1 MLGLCWE
8 EVCSERLLQVDAMHT
23 MTWQQRIVA
32 VARDMLQAKE
42 CSTMAAYVPIM
53 QKQLAWSWHL
63 QHTRQQQQQ
72 QQHQGAAGQQ
82 QGQEGAAGVGAAT
95 VQSLLVN
102 VRVFL
107 SFIAAAERPGAAM
120 RERFAR
126 VLNGS
131 IDDAS
136 SSSSTT
142 GELASVQAVR
152 QLVQGVPEEGCLMQ
166 GRFSLGNW
174 KKHLNACTYLQQQQ
188 QHIMLGKT
196 RGGSERRTAYLGLRT
211 ARFCRA
217 GT

>member
-23 MTWQQRIVA
+23 QTWQQRIVA
-32 VARDMLQAKE
+32 VARDMLQGKE
-42 CSTMAAYVPIM
+42 RSTMAACVPIM
-53 QKQLAWSWHL
+53 QKQLAWSLYL
-63 QHTRQQQQQ
+63 QHTRQQQQ

-82 QGQEGAAGVGAAT
+82 QGQEGAAGVAAAT
-95 VQSLLVN
+95 VQSLIVN
-102 VRVFL
+102 VREFL
-107 SFIAAAERPGAAM
+107 SFIVAAERPGAAM

-131 IDDAS
+131 IDDASS

-166 GRFSLGNW
+166 GRFSFGNW

-188 QHIMLGKT
+188 QQHILLGKT
-196 RGGSERRTAYLGLRT
+196 
-211 ARFCRA
+211 
-217 GT
+217 